1 MMPIGIVVQAVLI
14 TSLFEF
20 ILSIE
25 PNIENTR
32 VLYANVTG
40 DLVLGGL
47 FPVHRKGNNGENCG
61 GIQVNNNLFREK
73 KKFLEVVKMV
83 TKIYI

>member
-1 MMPIGIVVQAVLI
+1 MMSIRIVIQVMLI

-40 DLVLGGL
+40 DLMLGGL
-47 FPVHRKGNNGENCG
+47 FPVHRKGNNSENCG
-61 GIQVNNNLFREK
+61 GIQVNNNFFKK
-73 KKFLEVVKMV
+73 KKFSIIFAEVK
-83 TKIYI
+83 